1 MENTT
6 DTNPNLSVLDLA
18 NIRDIL
24 DLAARRGAFA
34 AGEMVAVGTVFNKLH
49 AFVTAA
55 MPQQTPESQTAPAEQ
70 VAAE

>member
-34 AGEMVAVGTVFNKLH
+34 AGEMVAVGTVFNKLQ

-55 MPQQTPESQTAPAEQ
+55 TPTQQTPDSSANQ
-70 VAAE
+70 VASE